1 MHRDLIFGPDV
12 LGPNR
17 CFFFV
22 PPLCGGDRQECLSSC
37 SFSVSDAMPD
47 YGFSEKEH
55 LRRRRDFEATYKHRR
70 SAADENLVVYVR
82 PNGLAFSR
90 LGLSV
95 SGRLGPA
102 TERNRFKRRVREAFR
117 LHKHDLP
124 QGFDLIVIPRRRLD
138 QTVEEVYDTLS
149 RLCTKLCGG

>member
-1 MHRDLIFGPDV
+1 M
-12 LGPNR
+12 
-17 CFFFV
+17 
-22 PPLCGGDRQECLSSC
+22 
-37 SFSVSDAMPD
+37 SDQRFTNA
-47 YGFSEKEH
+47 EH

-124 QGFDLIVIPRRRLD
+124 TGFDLIVIPRRRLD
-138 QTVEEVYDTLS
+138 QTVQEVYESLS
-149 RLCTKLCGG
+149 ALCRKLCGG